1 MVRILTN
8 LWIFLN
14 IFSSIDYNL
23 TCDGLYDCEDGSD
36 EAECDKII
44 LTHGYLKSIPPQ
56 KMSKF
61 VKRVCWYFKQKISLQ
76 GGKKIDMPIDLK
88 LTNIEVNEVAE
99 TMTLDFELRATWYDS
114 GLIYANLWPDNS
126 LNLLSK
132 SEKQNIWMPQLEFAN
147 SRYKPTTDFKNQSFT
162 EVNLKEGV
170 YIL

>member
-1 MVRILTN
+1 
-8 LWIFLN
+8 
-14 IFSSIDYNL
+14 
-23 TCDGLYDCEDGSD
+23 
-36 EAECDKII
+36 
-44 LTHGYLKSIPPQ
+44 
-56 KMSKF
+56 
-61 VKRVCWYFKQKISLQ
+61 
-76 GGKKIDMPIDLK
+76 MPIDLK